1 MPYRSLK
8 SIFHEFDNARAETEE
23 QNRRSSPSALHWRYK
38 IGDHQ
43 MFAVVTTEIV
53 LLLQSTMSTEREAL
67 ALWRQLP
74 HGVQINYLHSMIVE
88 EIQASNEI
96 EHVHASRQE
105 IAEAIESLAE
115 SDPARSKRFGE
126 MVRLYVAMGEQRLS
140 EPSDLDD
147 IRSLYDEALAGETR
161 DKDLPDGARFRAGPV
176 YITSG
181 TRTVH
186 SGVMPESAIDA
197 GLSAMLDQSVDS
209 MIPQLIRAVAGH
221 FIFEHVHPFYDGNG
235 RMGRLLLALDLGH
248 VLSPVAWL
256 SLSATISD
264 HKERY
269 YRAFADSEHPLGRGD
284 TTVFVE
290 TMLSIIDESLSR
302 LLKDLTTR
310 SDQLHG
316 LRERMVQ
323 LPIPSDGD
331 SPSWD
336 PEQADDLR
344 TVLFILGQVSLFSPT
359 GVITLDELAL
369 SRERSKQFVRPLTL
383 YLERIGLIETVSK
396 RPLRFRLSR
405 QGGELLG
412 LTNQIPWLN

>member
-1 MPYRSLK
+1 
-8 SIFHEFDNARAETEE
+8 
-23 QNRRSSPSALHWRYK
+23 
-38 IGDHQ
+38 
-43 MFAVVTTEIV
+43 
-53 LLLQSTMSTEREAL
+53 
-67 ALWRQLP
+67 
-74 HGVQINYLHSMIVE
+74 MIVE

-96 EHVHASRQE
+96 EHVHSSWRE
-105 IAEAIESLAE
+105 IAEAIESLAG
-115 SDPARSKRFGE
+115 SDPTRSKRFRE
-126 MVRLYVAMGEQRLS
+126 MVWLYVAMGEQRLS
-140 EPSDLDD
+140 GPSDLDD
-147 IRSLYDEALAGETR
+147 IRSLYDEALAGEIR
-161 DKDLPDGARFRAGPV
+161 DKDLPDGVRFRAGPV

-186 SGVMPESAIDA
+186 SGIMPESAIDA

-209 MIPQLIRAVAGH
+209 IIPQLIRAVAGH
-221 FIFEHVHPFYDGNG
+221 FIFEHVHPFCDGNG

-290 TMLSIIDESLSR
+290 TMLSIINESLSR

-310 SDQLHG
+310 NDQLHE

-323 LPIPSDGD
+323 LPIPKDGD

-344 TVLFILGQVSLFSPT
+344 AVLFILGQVSLFGPT
-359 GVITLDELAL
+359 GVLTLDELAHNMD
-369 SRERSKQFVRPLTL
+369 RSKQFIRPHTRSLDRL
-383 YLERIGLIETVSK
+383 GLIQTVSK
-396 RPLRFRLSR
+396 RPLRFRLNE
-405 QGGELLG
+405 QGGEFLG
-412 LTNQIPWLN
+412 LANQIPGLD